1 MAYSIKYCKQNLKH
15 IQKVHLFKKSDG
27 SEQSDLEMVDV
38 EIDKPTQSDVVTDD
52 KTTLAAVNVEDKVW
66 HAFYL
71 YLIV

>member
-1 MAYSIKYCKQNLKH
+1 M
-15 IQKVHLFKKSDG
+15 FKKSDG

-66 HAFYL
+66 HAFNFFL
-71 YLIV
+71 SKNCIEHHTK